1 MGGRNL
7 EHVIIGTAGHIDHG
21 KTAMIRALTGRDTDT
36 LKEEKERGISIDLG
50 FTYFNLPNGQRA
62 GVIDVPGHEKFLPNM
77 LAGVCGMDLV
87 LLVIALDEGIMPQ
100 TREHMDI
107 LEKLQVSGGILVLT
121 KADCVDEEWA
131 DMAEEEIKAELKG
144 TVFESWPCCRI
155 SSVLGTGINEL
166 KEEIIKEAASVK
178 RIRNIKGFFRMPID
192 RVFSMKGL
200 GTVVTGTVMEGS
212 IHQDE
217 TIMIYPSEK
226 LTKIKGIQ
234 IHGMLSEGAGAGQ
247 RAALLLTGIK
257 KEEIKR
263 GCVAAASHSMKIC
276 SFLDV
281 KLEMV
286 KHTGRTI
293 KNRARVHLHIGTSQL
308 LCKIVLLD
316 SQELSQ
322 GQSGYAQLILEED
335 IAVKKKDRFIIRF
348 YSPLETIG
356 GGIILEEHPR
366 KHKRFDAQILTEL
379 RNKEENNEE
388 EIFLSLIEKNGFKP
402 ISVEVL
408 EQQSGI
414 NKESLEMMAKELADC
429 QKCVILYGK
438 KSMYCW
444 GFKAADRECRKMK
457 TCLRDY
463 HEQWP
468 FRQGIETNI
477 LKNTYW
483 KDWNIN
489 IFNAWINALEQNHT
503 IQRNGTQISL
513 SGFILS
519 ENELSDRIL
528 QMLTK
533 TFSEAKYDLIDIKKL
548 CPENMDETMYQ
559 DILRFLAEKNKI
571 IRISEEYYTTP
582 QIAAEIKDKVV
593 KYFHTNTLLTYS
605 SLRDLLGNTR
615 RSARPIMA
623 YLDEHKITRECGREA
638 DRIAYQRHI

>member
-1 MGGRNL
+1 M

-50 FTYFNLPNGQRA
+50 FTYFDLPDGQRA

-107 LEKLQVSGGILVLT
+107 LEILQVPGGILVLT
-121 KADCVDEEWA
+121 KDDCVDEEWA
-131 DMAEEEIKAELKG
+131 DMEEEEIKAQLKG

-178 RIRNIKGFFRMPID
+178 RIRNTKGFFRMPID
-192 RVFSMKGL
+192 RVFSIKGL
-200 GTVVTGTVMEGS
+200 GTIVTGTVMEGS

-217 TIMIYPSEK
+217 TIMLYPSEK
-226 LTKIKGIQ
+226 TAGVKSIQ
-234 IHGMLSEGAGAGQ
+234 IHGMPSEEAGAGQ

-257 KEEIKR
+257 KEEAKR
-263 GCVAAASHSMKIC
+263 GCVAAASHSMKRC

-286 KHTGRTI
+286 KNTGRKI
-293 KNRARVHLHIGTSQL
+293 KNRDRVHLHIGTRQI

-356 GGIILEEHPR
+356 GGIILEEFPR
-366 KHKRFDAQILTEL
+366 KHKRFDEHVLTEL
-379 RNKEENNEE
+379 RNKEENKEE
-388 EIFLSLIEKNGFKP
+388 EILLSIIEKNGSKP
-402 ISVEVL
+402 CSVEVL

-414 NKESLEMMAKELADC
+414 KKESLEVLTEELAVK
-429 QKCVILYGK
+429 QECVSFCGK
-438 KSMYCW
+438 KDKYCW
-444 GFKAADRECRKMK
+444 SVKASDIECRRLKM
-457 TCLRDY
+457 CLGDY
-463 HEQWP
+463 HKQWP
-468 FRQGIETNI
+468 FRKGMEINS

-483 KDWNIN
+483 KEWNIS
-489 IFNAWINALEQNHT
+489 IFNAWINALEQDHT
-503 IQRNGTQISL
+503 IQRNGTQVSL
-513 SGFILS
+513 SGFTLS
-519 ENELSDRIL
+519 ENELSDRIR
-528 QMLTK
+528 QILTK
-533 TFSEAKYDLIDIKKL
+533 DLSEAKYNLIDIKKL

-559 DILRFLAEKNKI
+559 DILRFLAENSTI

-593 KYFHTNTLLTYS
+593 EYFHTNTVLTYS
-605 SLRDLLGNTR
+605 SLRNLLGNTR

-623 YLDEHKITRECGREA
+623 YLDECKITRECRKEA
-638 DRIAYQRHI
+638 ERIAYQRNI